1 MLSLVLEQHEYR
13 RDIEVALRAA
23 TVAGDFLLKSYAA
36 QNRIESIYER
46 DIKIEEDV
54 LSEEIVLDE
63 LVSSGYSILSE
74 EKGELNPSQDSE
86 LRWIVDPLDGTY
98 NYVRRI
104 PFCAV
109 SIALWKG
116 EEPIFGIVNGFCLQ
130 ETFVGVVG
138 TGAWCNNIPIRTGGI
153 GVSKNSIIASGFPSS
168 FEFSDNSVAS
178 LLKDAAA
185 YKKIRMLGSAAMS
198 LAYLAAGRID
208 AYREDNIMLWDVA
221 GGLALVK
228 AAGGVCS
235 FRNTGSSNQ
244 YTVKASS
251 TKIIS

>member
-23 TVAGDFLLKSYAA
+23 TVAGEFLLKSYAA

-130 ETFVGVVG
+130 EMFVGVVG
-138 TGAWCNNIPIRTGGI
+138 TGAWCNNIPIRTGSI
-153 GVSKNSIIASGFPSS
+153 GASENSMIASGFPSR
-168 FEFSDNSVAS
+168 FEFSEHSVSSLLKEIKSVAS
-178 LLKDAAA
+178 ADTLYD
-185 YKKIRMLGSAAMS
+185 KIKSLSGS
-198 LAYLAAGRID
+198 
-208 AYREDNIMLWDVA
+208 VA
-221 GGLALVK
+221 SKETVNE
-228 AAGGVCS
+228 S
-235 FRNTGSSNQ
+235 SSRND
-244 YTVKASS
+244 
-251 TKIIS
+251 

>member
-130 ETFVGVVG
+130 EMFVGVVG
-138 TGAWCNNIPIRTGGI
+138 TGAWCNNIPIRTGSI
-153 GVSKNSIIASGFPSS
+153 GASENSMIASGFPSR
-168 FEFSDNSVAS
+168 FEFSEHSVSS
-178 LLKDAAA
+178 LLEDAAE

-221 GGLALVK
+221 GGLALVN

-235 FRNTGSSNQ
+235 FSNSGYSNQ

-251 TKIIS
+251 KKVIF